1 MFSSVF
7 TALLDKIAQKLTEN
21 DPTVFQNDI
30 QLEPFTLKSR
40 LVTSLATTSVRYQD
54 ETPNR
59 SSCEVYRTL
68 RHKPEPCFTAT
79 VFFLKITDYWD
90 FSPRA

>member
-7 TALLDKIAQKLTEN
+7 TALLDKTAQKLTEN
-21 DPTVFQNDI
+21 DPFID
-30 QLEPFTLKSR
+30 QLEPFTPKSR
-40 LVTSLATTSVRYQD
+40 LVTSLATTCVRYQN
-54 ETPNR
+54 ERPNR

-79 VFFLKITDYWD
+79 EFFLKITDYWD
-90 FSPRA
+90 FFPRA